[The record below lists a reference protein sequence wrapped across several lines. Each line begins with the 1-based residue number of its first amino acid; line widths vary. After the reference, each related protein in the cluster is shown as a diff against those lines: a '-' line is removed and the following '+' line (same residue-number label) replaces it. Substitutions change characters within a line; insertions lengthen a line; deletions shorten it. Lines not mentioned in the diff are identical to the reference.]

1 MNLRKQLGTEERG
14 VSPVIGVILM
24 VAITVILAAVI
35 GGFVLQLGSGVG
47 DAAPQAS
54 IGVSDTNF
62 ANDSIELRHSGGDT
76 IEWADTNVI
85 LEVTGSAD
93 NTVQWDSPNSD
104 ALSTGQRATIYIKNG
119 SATQKIVLNT
129 ETKEK
134 GADTG
139 VSTFSLEDNDK
150 VTLTL
155 IDRPSGEIISESEF
169 RL

>member
-104 ALSTGQRATIYIKNG
+104 ALSTGQRATIYTKNG
-119 SATQKIVLNT
+119 SAKIAT
-129 ETKEK
+129 ETKET
-134 GADTG
+134 GVDTG
-139 VSTFSLEDNDK
+139 TNFSLEDNDK

>member
-104 ALSTGQRATIYIKNG
+104 ALSTGQRATIYTKNG
-119 SATQKIVLNT
+119 SAEIALNT
-129 ETKEK
+129 ETKK
-134 GADTG
+134 TGADTG
-139 VSTFSLEDNDK
+139 TNFSLEDNDK

>member
-104 ALSTGQRATIYIKNG
+104 ALSTGQRATIYTKNG
-119 SATQKIVLNT
+119 SDKIALNT
-129 ETKEK
+129 ETKET

>member
-85 LEVTGSAD
+85 LEVTG
-93 NTVQWDSPNSD
+93 TVRWDSPNSD
-104 ALSTGQRATIYIKNG
+104 ALSTGQRATIYTNG
-119 SATQKIVLNT
+119 SAPPKIALNT
-129 ETKEK
+129 ETKK
-134 GADTG
+134 TGDDTG
-139 VSTFSLEDNDK
+139 VSAFSLKDNDK

>member
-104 ALSTGQRATIYIKNG
+104 ALSTGQRATIYTKNG
-119 SATQKIVLNT
+119 SAKIAT
-129 ETKEK
+129 ETKK
-134 GADTG
+134 TGADTG
-139 VSTFSLEDNDK
+139 TNFSLEDNDK

>member
-119 SATQKIVLNT
+119 SAKIAT
-129 ETKEK
+129 ETKK
-134 GADTG
+134 TGVDTG
-139 VSTFSLEDNDK
+139 TNFSLEDNDK

>member
-1 MNLRKQLGTEERG
+1 
-14 VSPVIGVILM
+14 M

-104 ALSTGQRATIYIKNG
+104 ALSTGQRATIYTNG
-119 SATQKIVLNT
+119 SASPKIALNT
-129 ETKEK
+129 ETKK
-134 GADTG
+134 TGADTG
-139 VSTFSLEDNDK
+139 TNFSLEDNDK

>member
-104 ALSTGQRATIYIKNG
+104 ALSTGQRATIYTKNG
-119 SATQKIVLNT
+119 SAKIAT
-129 ETKEK
+129 ETKK
-134 GADTG
+134 TGADTE
-139 VSTFSLEDNDK
+139 TNFSLEDNDK

>member
-62 ANDSIELRHSGGDT
+62 SNDSIELRHSGGDT

-104 ALSTGQRATIYIKNG
+104 ALSTGQRATIYTKNG
-119 SATQKIVLNT
+119 
-129 ETKEK
+129 
-134 GADTG
+134 
-139 VSTFSLEDNDK
+139 SLEDNDK

>member
-85 LEVTGSAD
+85 LEVTGSA
-93 NTVQWDSPNSD
+93 NKTVRWDSPNSD
-104 ALSTGQRATIYIKNG
+104 ALSTSQRATIYTNKG
-119 SATQKIVLNT
+119 SATQKIFLNT
-129 ETKEK
+129 ETKET
-134 GADTG
+134 GVDTG
-139 VSTFSLEDNDK
+139 TNFSLEDNDK

>member
-93 NTVQWDSPNSD
+93 NTVRWDSPNSD
-104 ALSTGQRATIYIKNG
+104 ALSTGQRATIYTDG
-119 SATQKIVLNT
+119 SASPKITLNT
-129 ETKEK
+129 ETNKTVT
-134 GADTG
+134 DTN
-139 VSTFSLEDNDK
+139 VSAFPLEDNDK

>member
-104 ALSTGQRATIYIKNG
+104 ALSTGQRATIYTKNG
-119 SATQKIVLNT
+119 SDEIALNT
-129 ETKEK
+129 ETKK
-134 GADTG
+134 TGADTG
-139 VSTFSLEDNDK
+139 TNFSLEDNDK